1 MMKRCRASAA
11 VSSALAIAACCAN
24 LTAQPHSAF
33 LRLRIAISVPP
44 ATVRTSAPRPI
55 AVLSKPVKARVFFG
69 ASRVGLAGAGC
80 EGFGVGLRET
90 EGGCAGFGGI
100 AEGRDGGMEGVP
112 GGAGGVDGPVGGVMG
127 VDGPAGGVTGVG
139 GVEGPVVGVEG
150 VDGSVV
156 GVEGP
161 VGGVVGV
168 SDGVGVGV
176 AGDSRLT

>member
-1 MMKRCRASAA
+1 MIRVCPCLMKRCRASAA

-24 LTAQPHSAF
+24 PTAQPHSAF

-44 ATVRTSAPRPI
+44 AAVRTSAPSPI

-90 EGGCAGFGGI
+90 EGGCAGVGGI

-112 GGAGGVDGPVGGVMG
+112 GGAGGVDGPVGGV
-127 VDGPAGGVTGVG
+127 TGVG
-139 GVEGPVVGVEG
+139 GVEGPVVGVE
-150 VDGSVV
+150 DGSVV